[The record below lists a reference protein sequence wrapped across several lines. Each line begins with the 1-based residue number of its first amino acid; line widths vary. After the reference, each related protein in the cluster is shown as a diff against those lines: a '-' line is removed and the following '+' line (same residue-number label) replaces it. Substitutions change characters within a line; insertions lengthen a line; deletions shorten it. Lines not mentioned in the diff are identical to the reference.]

1 MPQGVTRRVHAIEM
15 GDIMIPVVAYVEPSA
30 VGIAETVVGL
40 LADYLESA
48 LGQGRV
54 GELED
59 HLAGCEACQAYL
71 NTYRRTKA
79 LAAVAERVAMPEEMK
94 DRLRQFLLR
103 ALSNGP

>member
-1 MPQGVTRRVHAIEM
+1 MTDH
-15 GDIMIPVVAYVEPSA
+15 EP
-30 VGIAETVVGL
+30 GTEGLTCREVVGL
-40 LADYLESA
+40 VADYLESA